1 MSRSSQLTHYP
12 QEARVTPGTALV
24 NIYQPI
30 LIISLA
36 IRHKL
41 VHTGSSS
48 SARRDALIAT
58 LLLTCAIMTSLAFGV
73 LLAYGVCLGLFR
85 LVHAHAVSVAQRRA
99 PAATATVQ
107 N

>member
-1 MSRSSQLTHYP
+1 M
-12 QEARVTPGTALV
+12 
-24 NIYQPI
+24 
-30 LIISLA
+30 
-36 IRHKL
+36 RHKL

-48 SARRDALIAT
+48 SVGRDALITT
-58 LLLTCAIMTSLAFGV
+58 LLLTCAILTSLALGV

-85 LVHAHAVSVAQRRA
+85 LFHAHAVSVAQRRA